1 MVGERRGAYQ
11 SDWTSLKCERYH
23 WNVSLM
29 HQMKSDNVSVF
40 LNVNTKSTTC

>member
-11 SDWTSLKCERYH
+11 RDWTLKCEKYH

-29 HQMKSDNVSVF
+29 HQTKSDNVSVF
-40 LNVNTKSTTC
+40 LNVNTKLTTC

>member
-11 SDWTSLKCERYH
+11 RDWKSLKCEKYY

-29 HQMKSDNVSVF
+29 HQMKSDNVLVF